1 LGTSTSSS
9 LGRTRTRRHRR
20 FDVIVLA
27 VAAPLLAGA
36 AAALG
41 VAAASTERVTGL
53 WAAAAVDTEGNG
65 RITEVIDYD
74 FGRESRHGIFRDVPG
89 LRSAAPI
96 IVKSATAPADVL
108 VEGSRIRIGNPSQLV
123 TADIV
128 TRSCTVLMPSPSTG
142 SSPGTQSAR
151 KGGSASTTL
160 RSMWLRPSSSAMSGA
175 VRARQRQPPG
185 AVVVFLR
192 VTDG

>member
-27 VAAPLLAGA
+27 LAAPLLAGA
-36 AAALG
+36 AAAIG

-123 TADIV
+123 TG
-128 TRSCTVLMPSPSTG
+128 RHRYTVMYGLDAVAPPRG
-142 SSPGTQSAR
+142 AR
-151 KGGSASTTL
+151 LGCSRHGMAG
-160 RSMWLRPSSSAMSGA
+160 RHPRH
-175 VRARQRQPPG
+175 
-185 AVVVFLR
+185 
-192 VTDG
+192 